1 MRAEVRT
8 LMPQACWD
16 ARHLRFLCSPTTAT
30 LPHPLCIQELPAS
43 VHNSLTLSPLTID
56 IFAPPK
62 CTTPHRVTTTI
73 GVPVPVPVLSLQFS
87 HAKPARRLETAT
99 ILAPGNRHS
108 FILGGQCRR
117 HNLSFVS
124 GGAFWGDGH
133 HVSLPLISLIENEL
147 ILNISRMQ
155 GRISSTE
162 HCGHLEVSSK
172 ADGEQGRAGI
182 LRLLFIIVSW
192 KDQSSSR

>member
-1 MRAEVRT
+1 
-8 LMPQACWD
+8 MPQACWD

-73 GVPVPVPVLSLQFS
+73 ACSTVL
-87 HAKPARRLETAT
+87 TW
-99 ILAPGNRHS
+99 
-108 FILGGQCRR
+108 
-117 HNLSFVS
+117 LSFAFCTLSFS
-124 GGAFWGDGH
+124 GGS
-133 HVSLPLISLIENEL
+133 VVVTISALYQEALFGETDIM
-147 ILNISRMQ
+147 MQ